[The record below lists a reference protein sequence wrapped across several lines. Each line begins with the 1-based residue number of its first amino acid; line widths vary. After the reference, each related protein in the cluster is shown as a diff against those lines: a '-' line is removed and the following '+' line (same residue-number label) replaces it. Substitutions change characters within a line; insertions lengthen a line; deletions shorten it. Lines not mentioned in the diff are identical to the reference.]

1 MNENLIGISIVVMA
15 IFLTACGLDNGD
27 LIKLVVSAF
36 LGYILGKRRIK

>member
-1 MNENLIGISIVVMA
+1 MNENIVAVAIVVMA

-27 LIKLVVSAF
+27 LIKSIVCAF